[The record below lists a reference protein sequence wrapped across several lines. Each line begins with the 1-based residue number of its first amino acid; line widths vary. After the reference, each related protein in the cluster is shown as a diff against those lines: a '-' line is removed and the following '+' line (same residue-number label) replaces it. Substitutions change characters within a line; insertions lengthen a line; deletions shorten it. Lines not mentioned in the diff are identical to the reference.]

1 MVQGMETD
9 FFCVALSGP
18 TIDGREIKPEWID
31 QMAETY
37 NPATYGAR
45 IWLEHFR
52 TLMPDAG
59 NPFAAY
65 GDVTEVK
72 AVDGPDG
79 KRELHVKVDPTPEL
93 LKIKQA
99 RQKIYW
105 SVEIATNFAGT
116 GKAYLTGLAVTD
128 SPASLGTEA
137 MKFTATTPIAETF
150 MTTPVTAASASPA
163 APSPAADP
171 AGDTQ
176 KDNAAETGLLAR
188 LSALFNKNEKT
199 AEEAAASAT
208 AAAAAATLSEQA
220 RADHEAATMLLAE
233 KVKEIGTSLSSLES
247 QMKEFGTRLNQAL
260 ADPTPSAPTMAPVS
274 GADTGVDY

>member
-9 FFCVALSGP
+9 FFCVVSSGP

-37 NPATYGAR
+37 DPATYGAR
-45 IWLEHFR
+45 IWLEHIRSMF
-52 TLMPDAG
+52 PDAN

-65 GDVTEVK
+65 GDVTAVK

-105 SVEIATNFAGT
+105 SVEIAPNFAGT
-116 GKAYLTGLAVTD
+116 GKAYLVGLAVTD

-137 MKFTATTPIAETF
+137 MKFTATTPITETL
-150 MTTPVTAASASPA
+150 MSEPVAVAATTAVASPSV
-163 APSPAADP
+163 SPPD
-171 AGDTQ
+171 GESKT
-176 KDNAAETGLLAR
+176 ETGVFAR
-188 LSALFNKNEKT
+188 LTALFAKNEKV

-208 AAAAAATLSEQA
+208 AAAAVATASEQG

-233 KVKEIGTSLSSLES
+233 KVKDIGTSLSSLES
-247 QMKEFGTRLNQAL
+247 QIKEFGVRLNQAL
-260 ADPTPSAPTMAPVS
+260 ADPTPSAPTMAPVA